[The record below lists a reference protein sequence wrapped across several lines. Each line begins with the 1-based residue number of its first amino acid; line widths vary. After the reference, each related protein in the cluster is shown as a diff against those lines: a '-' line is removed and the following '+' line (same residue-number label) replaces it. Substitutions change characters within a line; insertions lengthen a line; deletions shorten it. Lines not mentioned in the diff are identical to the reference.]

1 MRIFNIKFEKN
12 FLPFKFKNLDLF
24 KILFVIFV
32 IGFIFGCILIG
43 FNQKETL
50 SNLDELMQNFIQTR
64 KEGKF
69 LINFINSMTSTM
81 VFILILFILGLLPF
95 GQPFA
100 FFIPLFHGLGLGL
113 LISYLYFSKGLK
125 GFLVY
130 LFSFVPYEIC
140 FILILILG
148 SKFSIRFSNENF
160 KKLLVENYKKESKLF
175 FKLYLMQFLVLLVF
189 QIIASFVDSFAG
201 YVFFKICHK
210 II

>member
-1 MRIFNIKFEKN
+1 MRIFKIKFKKN

-130 LFSFVPYEIC
+130 LFSLVPYEIC